1 MRSVSTHP
9 GQVTDAVLPDV
20 VLPEHLAPAAVVDS
34 DSAEVR
40 AFAERAAAG
49 ATEPT
54 EVAIRTCTSAEA
66 G

>member
-1 MRSVSTHP
+1 MPSSPMSSSLSTWP
-9 GQVTDAVLPDV
+9 PPLSSART
-20 VLPEHLAPAAVVDS
+20 
-34 DSAEVR
+34 SAEVQ